1 MPIPS
6 ALAPCTEFAGWPTV
20 PGKVQ
25 QNSHAN
31 GGHQIWCDDALVAGC
46 DPTPNVYEIALQ
58 VGQHRITNGR
68 VQALQ
73 FADGMGSGA
82 IDDIIDVDNTGA
94 GRPVRRVGA
103 PVGLPYSTI
112 TGFSGTPHVPNSATF
127 PGPMINAEYW
137 KSNNVRFIN
146 QLGDDNGL
154 DMGDF
159 GDPERGFLTHLHNA
173 HTACESD
180 GNPNDTHHQYCHG
193 EWVDN
198 MYLNYPAGGDS
209 KEMQSFFWFH
219 DHTHGHTGA
228 NVYKGMVGLYP
239 IYDPLKDNGNEK
251 KGFRLPG
258 VRTNRPDGAFDVKY
272 DIPLALYDCL
282 LDDGVTPHRDW
293 HNGCGETH
301 PEWWGHTFFRHYPN
315 HGFVGD
321 VFTVNGKAYPVL
333 KAKRRKYRLRFLG
346 ASIARVY
353 ELMFMRKRAGQT
365 IQAVPGLQGQYSFG
379 NIKPDGTF
387 ERDLGEQCFRP
398 RQIASEGGLL
408 PRPIDRDMF
417 QIWPANRKE
426 IVIDFTKFMDGTPT
440 KDGDEFYLVNI
451 LKMKNGRKP
460 NNEAVGD
467 DGVADPEFDPR
478 YCVPLM
484 KIVIDGSNLVARQ
497 QPHAG
502 PGRLRR
508 RAAQAAADPD
518 QLRQRAGSY
527 LRARPLGRGDR
538 RGRVDHQRCAVES
551 AGDHGAAEEECRRDL
566 DPEEQERRLGASD
579 APAHGGAPG
588 ARDQAHRLRRA
599 AAAAPG
605 SAVEGGC
612 LRPRTR
618 RRALG
623 LSEVPD
629 LPGQVRRPLPQP
641 RARGSRDDV
650 RLGNHPIA
658 RTSHCGPG
666 LPAPARF
673 RSRQS
678 ETRLRRGGAP
688 GGREMKKATYLVVLV
703 AAVTMAFVIGSWTS
717 PVAGSITTARRIHH
731 YKCPMHPHVTSPH
744 PGTTPCCGMRFE
756 PVYEDAL
763 EPAAA
768 QTSAGRP
775 PLRAGAAGD
784 RDSKRSTSSRRPA
797 RTCSGSSGASPPTRA
812 ISTP

>member
-1 MPIPS
+1 MTKYQFLRMSRRELFRLGGAAFVASGAALRSQPAAAQPRAPFCGEGVIPVAEEQIGIGYGNEPLPLSPLILDAFKEDVPIPS
-6 ALAPCTEFAGWPTV
+6 ALAPCTDFTGWPTV
-20 PGKVQ
+20 PGKSQ

-112 TGFSGTPHVPNSATF
+112 TGFSGTPGIPNSATF

-137 KSNNVRFIN
+137 KPNNVRFVN

-251 KGFRLPG
+251 RGFRLPG

-460 NNEAVGD
+460 NDSPVGD
-467 DGVADPEFDPR
+467 DGVVDPEFDPR

-484 KIVIDGSNLVARQ
+484 KIVIDGSNLVVDNSLMPALDGSDGGLRKLPAIPTNFGNVPVRTFELARSGGATGEAEWIINGVPWNPLEIMARPKKDAGEIWILRNKSGGWVHPMHLHMEEHRVIAIKRTGSGEPLPLHPD
-497 QPHAG
+497 QPSKEDVCDLG
-502 PGRLRR
+502 PGEEHWVYRKFRTFQGKYVAHCHNL
-508 RAAQAAADPD
+508 AHE
-518 QLRQRAGSY
+518 
-527 LRARPLGRGDR
+527 
-538 RGRVDHQRCAVES
+538 DHAMMFGWEI
-551 AGDHGAAEEECRRDL
+551 
-566 DPEEQERRLGASD
+566 
-579 APAHGGAPG
+579 
-588 ARDQAHRLRRA
+588 
-599 AAAAPG
+599 
-605 SAVEGGC
+605 
-612 LRPRTR
+612 
-618 RRALG
+618 
-623 LSEVPD
+623 VP
-629 LPGQVRRPLPQP
+629 
-641 RARGSRDDV
+641 
-650 RLGNHPIA
+650 
-658 RTSHCGPG
+658 
-666 LPAPARF
+666 
-673 RSRQS
+673 
-678 ETRLRRGGAP
+678 
-688 GGREMKKATYLVVLV
+688 
-703 AAVTMAFVIGSWTS
+703 
-717 PVAGSITTARRIHH
+717 
-731 YKCPMHPHVTSPH
+731 
-744 PGTTPCCGMRFE
+744 
-756 PVYEDAL
+756 
-763 EPAAA
+763 
-768 QTSAGRP
+768 
-775 PLRAGAAGD
+775 
-784 RDSKRSTSSRRPA
+784 
-797 RTCSGSSGASPPTRA
+797 
-812 ISTP
+812 